1 MSGNPFLGPQP
12 YRAADRARFF
22 GRGDVT
28 RKLSNHILAYPCIT
42 LFGPSGAGKSSVMQ
56 AGVIP
61 HLVDTLDSR
70 VVYIEGW
77 LRDEAP
83 LERLVRAL
91 FHQLEL
97 GAPPEELSAPQGL
110 EAALELAEQQSSRPL
125 LARLQISYRSD
136 FRFIR

>member
-42 LFGPSGAGKSSVMQ
+42 LFGPSGSGKSSVMQ

-61 HLVDTLDSR
+61 LLVDTHDSR
-70 VVYIEGW
+70 VVYIDG
-77 LRDEAP
+77 
-83 LERLVRAL
+83 
-91 FHQLEL
+91 
-97 GAPPEELSAPQGL
+97 
-110 EAALELAEQQSSRPL
+110 
-125 LARLQISYRSD
+125 
-136 FRFIR
+136 